1 MGLIAKKS
9 FPNANRVIDRFH
21 VPKLATEALQEIR
34 IKYSRQAANQENQA
48 IRRVKNLR
56 QFYNKK
62 CIKL

>member
-1 MGLIAKKS
+1 MRGNMGLIAKKS

-48 IRRVKNLR
+48 IEKVK
-56 QFYNKK
+56 KK
-62 CIKL
+62 KKKSQKQ